1 MKKYGYILM
10 TGLLVMVMVSFST
23 LTVMG
28 KQKKDA
34 QINDA
39 YHAGLKKEYVGMLR
53 EKMDELGYKNAG
65 ITMCETVDEN
75 GERTYTVSIH
85 HKRIDKMDA
94 SAQADF
100 LEELQTVSLGDKE
113 CKVIQKILRYNM

>member
-10 TGLLVMVMVSFST
+10 TGLFIMVMVSFST

-34 QINDA
+34 QVNDA
-39 YHAGLKKEYVGMLR
+39 YHAALKNEYVGTLR
-53 EKMDELGYKNAG
+53 EKMNAMGYKNAG
-65 ITMCETVDEN
+65 ITMCETIDET
-75 GERTYTVSIH
+75 GFRTYTVSIH
-85 HKRIDKMDA
+85 HRRIDKMDA
-94 SAQADF
+94 FEQDEL
-100 LEELQTVSLGDKE
+100 LEELQTVTFGDAE